1 MWHMHHSAPSGPWS
15 QAQVTQAVPPRQE
28 LLAYIP
34 KPLQCQVNTASIK
47 SLVSQELKQ
56 MQGCSS
62 LRAQTDFVG
71 RSM

>member
-1 MWHMHHSAPSGPWS
+1 M
-15 QAQVTQAVPPRQE
+15 TQAVPPRQE

-34 KPLQCQVNTASIK
+34 KPLQWQVNTASIK

-71 RSM
+71 RSMGRPLCLVTLHLPWGAK